1 MFVNQIAVFLE
12 NSKGRLKECASVISN
27 AGVDVVSMSIAD
39 TKDFGIL
46 RAITRDNEKAM
57 KALKA
62 AGFIVST
69 NDLIG
74 VIVEDRPGGLTEIL
88 SVLDN
93 ENIGIEYMYSFA
105 NIDAQN
111 ALILL
116 KVDNEELAIST
127 LKAKG
132 AKLVENKII

>member
-12 NSKGRLKECASVISN
+12 NSKGRLKECASVISS

-57 KALKA
+57 KALKN
-62 AGFIVST
+62 AGFIVSS

-74 VIVEDRPGGLTEIL
+74 VIVEDRPGGLTQ
-88 SVLDN
+88 VLELLD
-93 ENIGIEYMYSFA
+93 EAGIGIEYMYSFA

-111 ALILL
+111 AIILL
-116 KVDNEELAIST
+116 KVDDESLAIKI
-127 LKAKG
+127 LKQKG

>member
-12 NSKGRLKECASVISN
+12 NSRGRLKECASVISR

-57 KALKA
+57 KALKS
-62 AGFIVST
+62 AGFIVSS

-74 VIVEDRPGGLTEIL
+74 VIVEDRPGGLTE
-88 SVLDN
+88 VLELLDQAG
-93 ENIGIEYMYSFA
+93 IGIEYMYSFA
-105 NIDAQN
+105 NVDAQN
-111 ALILL
+111 AIILL
-116 KVDNEELAIST
+116 KVDDECLALNV
-127 LKAKG
+127 LKQNG
-132 AKLVENKII
+132 ARLVENKII

>member
-12 NSKGRLKECASVISN
+12 NSKGRLKECASVISK

-46 RAITRDNEKAM
+46 RAITRDNDKAI
-57 KALKA
+57 KALKE
-62 AGFIVST
+62 AGFIVSS

-74 VIVEDRPGGLTEIL
+74 VVVEDRPGGLTEIL
-88 SVLDN
+88 VMLDDAG
-93 ENIGIEYMYSFA
+93 IGIEYMYSFA

-111 ALILL
+111 AIILL
-116 KVDNEELAIST
+116 KVDNEKLAIDVL
-127 LKAKG
+127 LKKG

>member
-46 RAITRDNEKAM
+46 RAITRDNAKAM
-57 KALKA
+57 KALKE
-62 AGFIVST
+62 AGFIVSS

-74 VIVEDRPGGLTEIL
+74 ALVEDRPGGLTEVL
-88 SVLDN
+88 STLDTAG
-93 ENIGIEYMYSFA
+93 IGIEYMYSFA

-116 KVDNEELAIST
+116 KVDNEQLAIKV
-127 LKAKG
+127 LKESG

>member
-12 NSKGRLKECASVISN
+12 NSKGRLKECSSVISN

-46 RAITRDNEKAM
+46 RAITRDNAKAI
-57 KALKA
+57 KALKE
-62 AGFIVST
+62 AGFIVSS

-74 VIVEDRPGGLTEIL
+74 VIVEDRPGGLTE
-88 SVLDN
+88 VLELLD
-93 ENIGIEYMYSFA
+93 EAGIGIEYMYSFA

-111 ALILL
+111 AIILL
-116 KVDNEELAIST
+116 KVDDENAAIQI
-127 LKAKG
+127 LKEKG

>member
-57 KALKA
+57 KALKD

-74 VIVEDRPGGLTEIL
+74 VIVEDRPGGLTD
-88 SVLDN
+88 VLVELDKAD
-93 ENIGIEYMYSFA
+93 IAIEYMYSFA
-105 NIDAQN
+105 NIQASN

-116 KVDNEELAIST
+116 KVDNENLAIKV
-127 LKAKG
+127 LKDSG
-132 AKLVENKII
+132 AKLVQNSII

>member
-46 RAITRDNEKAM
+46 RAITRDNVKAM
-57 KALKA
+57 KALKD
-62 AGFIVST
+62 AGFIVSA

-74 VIVEDRPGGLTEIL
+74 VIVEDKPGGLTEIL
-88 SVLDN
+88 TVLD
-93 ENIGIEYMYSFA
+93 EANIGIEYMYSFA
-105 NIDAQN
+105 NIKASN

-116 KVDNEELAIST
+116 KVDNEQLAIDVLQQRGVT
-127 LKAKG
+127 
-132 AKLVENKII
+132 LVENSII